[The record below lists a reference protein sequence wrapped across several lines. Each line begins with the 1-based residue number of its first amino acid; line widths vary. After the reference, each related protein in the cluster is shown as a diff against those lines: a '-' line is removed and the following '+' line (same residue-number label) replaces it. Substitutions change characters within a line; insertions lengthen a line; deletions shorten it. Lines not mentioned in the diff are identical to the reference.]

1 MEANMENT
9 SKWQLNARLRSA
21 KILTAALKL
30 FCEKGI
36 EDTSI
41 EDVAKEAGVGPATI
55 YRYFETKAELAIQTG
70 IAYWQKVSGNY
81 LGILAEKPYC
91 EGSGKKQMEQIF
103 AIFLR
108 IFTEEFDF
116 LKFLQEF
123 DVFVQKYQIS
133 MQRLAEYDN
142 TILNLKSYV
151 TDALNKGLADGS
163 LNFSYSV
170 DEIYFSV
177 MHTMLSLMQK
187 LASNGK
193 ILSSDERIDLTLQV
207 KIAGELLIRGL
218 SA

>member
-1 MEANMENT
+1 MEKA
-9 SKWQLNARLRSA
+9 SKWQQKAMLRSA
-21 KILTAALKL
+21 RILTAALKL

-55 YRYFETKAELAIQTG
+55 YRYFETKAELAVQSG
-70 IAYWQKVSGNY
+70 IAYWQKVSADY
-81 LGILAEKPYC
+81 LEELAAEAYQK
-91 EGSGKKQMEQIF
+91 GSGKAQLERIF

-116 LKFLQEF
+116 LRFLQEF
-123 DVFVQKYQIS
+123 DVFVQKYHVSRQH
-133 MQRLAEYDN
+133 LAEYEN
-142 TILNLKSYV
+142 TILNLKVYV
-151 TDALNKGLADGS
+151 TDALEKGLQDGS
-163 LNFSYSV
+163 LKFAYSV

-193 ILSSDERIDLTLQV
+193 ILSSDECIGLSLQV
-207 KIAGELLIRGL
+207 KIAGELLVKGL